1 MSYNNDN
8 NNFYYLLSNLANIL
22 QIANFQMNIQE
33 ISNDE
38 LMKYLQ
44 HQDDD
49 YLKAIIKQNEL
60 IIKQNEEIISLLKNY
75 KGG

>member
-22 QIANFQMNIQE
+22 QIANFQMNVQE
-33 ISNDE
+33 INNNE

-44 HQDDD
+44 HQDND
-49 YLKAIIKQNEL
+49 YLKAIVEQNEL
-60 IIKQNEEIISLLKNY
+60 IIKQNKEIINLLKNY

>member
-33 ISNDE
+33 INNNE

-44 HQDDD
+44 HQDND
-49 YLKAIIKQNEL
+49 YLKAIVGQNEL
-60 IIKQNEEIISLLKNY
+60 IIKQNEEIINLLKNY

>member
-22 QIANFQMNIQE
+22 QIANFQMNVQE
-33 ISNDE
+33 INNNE
-38 LMKYLQ
+38 LMEYLQ
-44 HQDDD
+44 HQDND
-49 YLKAIIKQNEL
+49 YLKAIIEQNES
-60 IIKQNEEIISLLKNY
+60 IIKQNEEIINLLKNY

>member
-22 QIANFQMNIQE
+22 QIANFQMNVQE
-33 ISNDE
+33 INNNE

-44 HQDDD
+44 HQDND
-49 YLKAIIKQNEL
+49 YLKAIVEQNEL
-60 IIKQNEEIISLLKNY
+60 IIKQNEEIINLLKNY